1 MSGYDPMSHG
11 FGWDDEI
18 QNDGGPFRVL
28 PEGDY
33 RFTVKRFERARHGG
47 SEKIPAC
54 NKAILTIAVFNGE
67 ASGEVQA
74 SLFLHSRFEWKLCQ
88 FFVAIGQRRHG
99 EAMRMNWGAV
109 PGSGGV
115 CHVGVRKWTGSDGK
129 ERESNEIT
137 EFYDR
142 SSAPQVPGAPPPAQT
157 TAQGWSELPREAP
170 TPWSTGSC

>member
-1 MSGYDPMSHG
+1 MNEFDSTSRE

-18 QNDGGPFRVL
+18 QHDSSPFQIL

-33 RFTVKRFERARHGG
+33 SFTVKKFERARHSG

-54 NKAILTIAVFNGE
+54 NKAILTLTVINGE
-67 ASGEVQA
+67 AQGEVQTN
-74 SLFLHSRFEWKLCQ
+74 LFLHSKFEWKLCQ
-88 FFVAIGQRRHG
+88 FFTAISQRKHG

-115 CHVGVRKWTGSDGK
+115 CHVGVRKWMGNDGK

-137 EFYDR
+137 EFYDPEN
-142 SSAPQVPGAPPPAQT
+142 APSVSQPPTQS
-157 TAQGWSELPREAP
+157 WSELPQSTP
-170 TPWSTGSC
+170 TPWSSGSF